1 MFFILSKTL
10 IYLLIPTIWI
20 VGILLYAYFTKSQKR
35 RKRSLL
41 TALLLLF
48 FFGNGYLGNKAM
60 YLWEKR
66 AVPIADLKVYDTA
79 IVLTGITDSRREPR
93 DRVYFTRGADRLLH
107 TVQLYKMGK
116 VKKILISGGSG
127 LLVGNKV
134 TEAGDLKKAFLYC
147 GVPEKDILIEDKSRN
162 THESSVFSKQLIDSL
177 GIKGSFLLIT
187 SAFHMRRSESCFAKA
202 GFKADPFP
210 VDFGANDNTPTLIDL
225 IPSES
230 ALSGWALLIHEIT
243 GYLMYKIV
251 GYT

>member
-10 IYLLIPTIWI
+10 MYLLIPTIWI
-20 VGILLYAYFTKSQKR
+20 AGILIYAYLTKNQKR

-41 TALLLLF
+41 IALLLLF
-48 FFGNGYLGNKAM
+48 FFGNGYIGNKAM

-66 AVPIADLKVYDTA
+66 AVPIASLKVYDTA
-79 IVLTGITDSRREPR
+79 IVLTGITDSQREPR

-107 TVQLYKMGK
+107 TIQLYKMGK

-127 LLVGNKV
+127 LLVGKKV
-134 TEAGDLKKAFLYC
+134 SEAGDLKKAFLYC

-162 THESSVFSKQLIDSL
+162 THESSVFSKQLADSL

-187 SAFHMRRSESCFAKA
+187 SSFHMRRSEGCFEKA
-202 GFKADPFP
+202 GLKADPFP
-210 VDFGANDNTPTLIDL
+210 VDFNASDNAPSFIDL
-225 IPSES
+225 IPSEN
-230 ALSGWALLIHEIT
+230 AISGWSTLIHEIT

>member
-1 MFFILSKTL
+1 MFFFLSKTL
-10 IYLLIPTIWI
+10 MYLLIPTIWI
-20 VGILLYAYFTKSQKR
+20 TGILIYAYFTKSQKR

-48 FFGNGYLGNKAM
+48 FFSNGYLGNKAI

-66 AVPIADLKVYDTA
+66 AVPIANLKVYDTA
-79 IVLTGITDSRREPR
+79 IVLTGVTDSRREPR

-127 LLVGNKV
+127 LMIGKKV
-134 TEAGDLKKAFLYC
+134 SEAGDLKKAFLYC
-147 GVPEKDILIEDKSRN
+147 GVPEKDIFIEDKSRN
-162 THESSVFSKQLIDSL
+162 THESSVFSKQLVDSL

-187 SAFHMRRSESCFAKA
+187 SAFHMRRSEGCFVKA
-202 GFKADPFP
+202 GLKADPFP
-210 VDFGANDNTPTLIDL
+210 VDFYSNDRNPSLIDL
-225 IPSES
+225 LPLEDAI
-230 ALSGWALLIHEIT
+230 SGWSLLIHEIT